1 MWYVHNDLCKWNII
15 PNDINWIEFID
26 YDWINFNL
34 LIKDYIIFI
43 IRFNLLNRV
52 KQLFLYKNNKIIL
65 WEDKINIDT
74 FNSLYIIYSI
84 NLIFNMIYYIWYN
97 EKDVWEKNFINNQ
110 NQSWQEIYDNL
121 MNII

>member
-1 MWYVHNDLCKWNII
+1 M
-15 PNDINWIEFID
+15 IELIL
-26 YDWINFNL
+26 IL

>member
-1 MWYVHNDLCKWNII
+1 M
-15 PNDINWIEFID
+15 IELIL
-26 YDWINFNL
+26 IL

-74 FNSLYIIYSI
+74 LNSLYIIYSI
-84 NLIFNMIYYIWYN
+84 NLIFNMIYYYDIMKKMF
-97 EKDVWEKNFINNQ
+97 EKKI
-110 NQSWQEIYDNL
+110 L
-121 MNII
+121 

>member
-1 MWYVHNDLCKWNII
+1 MAMNVLLNKYDNI
-15 PNDINWIEFID
+15 
-26 YDWINFNL
+26 
-34 LIKDYIIFI
+34 
-43 IRFNLLNRV
+43 NLLNRV

-84 NLIFNMIYYIWYN
+84 NLIFNIIYYIWYN